1 MQPVDFTALKPRA
14 EEFLREAFSHIFIN
28 TQRSTPI
35 TNMNSSKVTFTRSR
49 TAIEEIFIK
58 ATRVQALA
66 MGLVYFLTTMAKDR
80 SGVDGEFAKFIP
92 WAAGVAID
100 TLRNAVDSVPLP

>member
-1 MQPVDFTALKPRA
+1 MDFTILKLRTQ
-14 EEFLREAFSHIFIN
+14 EFLRELFSHIFVN
-28 TQRSTPI
+28 SQRSTPVVHMELSGI
-35 TNMNSSKVTFTRSR
+35 TFTRNR

-66 MGLVYFLTTMAKDR
+66 MGLVYYLTTMTKDR
-80 SGVDGEFAKFIP
+80 SGPNDESAKFVR

-100 TLRNAVDSVPLP
+100 TLRTAMDSVPLP

>member
-1 MQPVDFTALKPRA
+1 MDL
-14 EEFLREAFSHIFIN
+14 SG
-28 TQRSTPI
+28 
-35 TNMNSSKVTFTRSR
+35 MTFTRTR

-66 MGLVYFLTTMAKDR
+66 MGLVYFLTTLAKDR
-80 SGVDGEFAKFIP
+80 SGVDGEFAKFVR

-100 TLRNAVDSVPLP
+100 TLRTAVDSVPLP

>member
-1 MQPVDFTALKPRA
+1 
-14 EEFLREAFSHIFIN
+14 
-28 TQRSTPI
+28 
-35 TNMNSSKVTFTRSR
+35 
-49 TAIEEIFIK
+49 
-58 ATRVQALA
+58 